1 MLHIAEPLWRK
12 SFRIC
17 APEAQLIRLGVLTAS
32 SYHLET
38 ISVQYSTVWNSYLG
52 LNGAFEK
59 ERIQYRGQDI
69 LK

>member
-1 MLHIAEPLWRK
+1 TDRRPVMQEQIMESEKGSAY
-12 SFRIC
+12 
-17 APEAQLIRLGVLTAS
+17 LGNNAVLTAS